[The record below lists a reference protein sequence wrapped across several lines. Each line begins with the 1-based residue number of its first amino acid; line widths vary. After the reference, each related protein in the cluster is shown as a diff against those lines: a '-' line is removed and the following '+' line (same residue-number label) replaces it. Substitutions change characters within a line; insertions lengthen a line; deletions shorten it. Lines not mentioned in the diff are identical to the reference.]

1 MADIDIKN
9 AHADNAKP
17 SLLSAVVP
25 VLDDAIDKSHSCEE
39 LLQLALV
46 SVLSVAV
53 GSVVSGIFNKKK

>member
-1 MADIDIKN
+1 MDEIKIANN
-9 AHADNAKP
+9 AVAKP
-17 SLLSAVVP
+17 SLLASVVP